1 MSDVK
6 VENIVAYAQIAD
18 GLDIEQ
24 IAEKIPEFNYNPN
37 EFAGL
42 TVKLEDPKTAV
53 LILPGGKAICTGA
66 KRIEDA
72 ETSIKRIV
80 SQIKK
85 KKIDVKKKIE
95 IEVQSIVVSID
106 LKKELHLSSISSGLV
121 LDHVEYEP
129 KQFPGLIYRIN
140 DIGATLI
147 VFSSGKIVCTGTKTI
162 EDAANAIEMMKEKL
176 SSIGA
181 LWKE

>member
-1 MSDVK
+1 MSEVK

-24 IAEKIPEFNYNPN
+24 IVEKIPEFNYNPN
-37 EFAGL
+37 EFTGL
-42 TVKLEDPKTAV
+42 TIKLDEPKTAV

-66 KRIEDA
+66 KKIEDA
-72 ETSIKRIV
+72 ETSIKKVIN
-80 SQIKK
+80 QIKK
-85 KKIDVKKKIE
+85 KKIDVRKKIE
-95 IEVQSIVVSID
+95 VEVQTIVVSID

-129 KQFPGLIYRIN
+129 KKFPGLIYRIR
-140 DIGATLI
+140 DIGTTLI
-147 VFSSGKIVCTGTKTI
+147 VFSSGKIVCTGAKTI

-181 LWKE
+181 L